1 MHVTLACMRPV
12 LPSNDIRL
20 YDVLVDEWWRSS
32 LAFAGLRWIA
42 AARAALMPPSARAG
56 AVLVDLGCGGGL
68 LAPHV
73 ARLGYRH
80 IGVDRS
86 RSALGVAARH
96 GVVPVLADAGAV
108 PLADSCADVVSAG
121 EILEHVAGPSTVV
134 SEACR
139 LLRPGGTLV
148 IDTVNATALARFL
161 VVTVAERVTRLAP
174 RGLHDPGLF
183 VRPELVRGVGR
194 QHGVALT
201 VRGVRPAVGDLL
213 RWLVNR
219 RGDVRLV
226 PTFSTAV
233 LYQAWGVKEG

>member
-1 MHVTLACMRPV
+1 MRPA
-12 LPSNDIRL
+12 LPRNDIRL

-42 AARAALMPPSARAG
+42 AARTG

-96 GVVPVLADAGAV
+96 GVIAVQADAAAV
-108 PLADSCADVVSAG
+108 PLADGCADVVSAG
-121 EILEHVAGPSTVV
+121 EILEHVTTPSTVL

-148 IDTVNATALARFL
+148 VDTVNATALARFL
-161 VVTVAERVTRLAP
+161 VVTVAEQVTRLAP

-183 VRPELVRGVGR
+183 VRPELVRTVGQ
-194 QHGVALT
+194 QHGVALA
-201 VRGVRPAVGDLL
+201 VRGIRPAVGDLL

-219 RGDVRLV
+219 RRDVRLV
-226 PTFSTAV
+226 PTFTTRV

>member
-1 MHVTLACMRPV
+1 MRPA
-12 LPSNDIRL
+12 LPRNDLRL

-42 AARAALMPPSARAG
+42 AARAALMPPAVRSG

-80 IGVDRS
+80 VGVDRS
-86 RSALGVAARH
+86 RSALEVAARH
-96 GVVPVLADAGAV
+96 GVIAVQADAAAV
-108 PLADSCADVVSAG
+108 PLADGCADVVGAG
-121 EILEHVAGPSTVV
+121 GVCGRVPTPSTVV

-148 IDTVNATALARFL
+148 VDTVNATALARFL
-161 VVTVAERVTRLAP
+161 VVTLGERVTRLAP
-174 RGLHDPGLF
+174 RGLHDPRLF
-183 VRPELVRGVGR
+183 VRPELVCTVS
-194 QHGVALT
+194 QKHGVALA

-219 RGDVRLV
+219 RRDVRLV
-226 PTFSTAV
+226 PTFTKGV
-233 LYQAWGVKEG
+233 LYLA

>member
-1 MHVTLACMRPV
+1 MRPA

-42 AARAALMPPSARAG
+42 AARAAHLPPATRTG
-56 AVLVDLGCGGGL
+56 AVLVDIGCGGGL

-86 RSALGVAARH
+86 WSALGVARRH
-96 GVVPVLADAGAV
+96 AVIGIQADAAAI
-108 PLADSCADVVSAG
+108 PLADGCADVVSAG
-121 EILEHVAGPSTVV
+121 EILEHVSDPSTVV
-134 SEACR
+134 SEAGR

-148 IDTVNATALARFL
+148 VDTVNATALARFL
-161 VVTVAERVTRLAP
+161 VVTMGERVTGLAP
-174 RGLHDPGLF
+174 KGLHDPDLF
-183 VRPELVRGVGR
+183 VAPSVVRQACAQAGVP
-194 QHGVALT
+194 VT
-201 VRGVRPAVGDLL
+201 VRGVRPAVADLL
-213 RWLVNR
+213 RWLVRR

-233 LYQAWGVKEG
+233 LYQAWGVKEGS

>member
-1 MHVTLACMRPV
+1 MRPA
-12 LPSNDIRL
+12 LPRNDIRL
-20 YDVLVDEWWRSS
+20 YDVLVDEWWSSS

-42 AARAALMPPSARAG
+42 AARAALMPPAARSG

-86 RSALGVAARH
+86 GSALGVAARH
-96 GVVPVLADAGAV
+96 GVVAVHADAAAV
-108 PLADSCADVVSAG
+108 PLADGCADVVSAG
-121 EILEHVAGPSTVV
+121 EILEHVPTPSTVV

-148 IDTVNATALARFL
+148 VDTVNATALARL
-161 VVTVAERVTRLAP
+161 IVVTLGERVTRLAP
-174 RGLHDPGLF
+174 RGLHDPKLF
-183 VRPELVRGVGR
+183 VRPDLVRSVGR
-194 QHGVALT
+194 QNGVVLT

-219 RGDVRLV
+219 HGDVRLV
-226 PTFSTAV
+226 PTFTTGV